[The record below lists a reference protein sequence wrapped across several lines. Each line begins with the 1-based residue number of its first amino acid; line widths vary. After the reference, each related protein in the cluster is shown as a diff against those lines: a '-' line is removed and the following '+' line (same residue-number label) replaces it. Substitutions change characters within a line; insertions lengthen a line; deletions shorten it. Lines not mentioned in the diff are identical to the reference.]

1 MDGDGL
7 GPVLLHTQ
15 PLLLPTKVHIK
26 TTLSSSDSTFKMN
39 WPLELKVGN
48 KASF

>member
-26 TTLSSSDSTFKMN
+26 PTLSTSDSITDESEYKN
-39 WPLELKVGN
+39 VK
-48 KASF
+48 

>member
-1 MDGDGL
+1 MDGDGM

-26 TTLSSSDSTFKMN
+26 PTLSTSDSTFTDDSEYKN
-39 WPLELKVGN
+39 VK
-48 KASF
+48 